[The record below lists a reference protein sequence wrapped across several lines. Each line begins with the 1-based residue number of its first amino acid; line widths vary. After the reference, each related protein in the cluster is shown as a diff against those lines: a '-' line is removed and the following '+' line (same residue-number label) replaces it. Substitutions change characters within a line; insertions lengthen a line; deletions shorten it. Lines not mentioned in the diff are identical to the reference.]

1 MMYIMLKRKR
11 SPINVSKPGKRCDTS
26 IIPLSK
32 SIIEDTRIVW
42 GLFILGTT
50 IAFALSLVS
59 GRPEVM
65 FFCTTVLM
73 FTCIALVYNS
83 KILNSFVISNLSLY
97 IILIVGAF
105 VLRDPDQT
113 RGVIAII
120 FHVINLSFVTF
131 VTYKR
136 WQESYPIFIFSFSFI
151 AIAYVIQF
159 TMFINPIFLDP
170 YFARADW
177 TFVVILLAAN
187 AVSAYITYFR
197 QQQLCRKLRVMK

>member
-1 MMYIMLKRKR
+1 MAKKER
-11 SPINVSKPGKRCDTS
+11 SPINVSKWGSRGCDTS
-26 IIPLSK
+26 IIPSSK
-32 SIIEDTRIVW
+32 SIVEDVRIVW
-42 GLFILGTT
+42 ALFILGTM

-97 IILIVGAF
+97 IILIIGAF

-113 RGVIAII
+113 RGIIAIV
-120 FHVINLSFVTF
+120 FHAINLSLVSF

-136 WQESYPIFIFSFSFI
+136 WKESYPIFIFAFSFV

-159 TMFINPIFLDP
+159 TMFINPVFIDP

-177 TFVVILLAAN
+177 TFAVILLAAN
-187 AVSAYITYFR
+187 AVSAYITYLR
-197 QQQLCRKLRVMK
+197 QQRLCKKLRAMK

>member
-1 MMYIMLKRKR
+1 MAKKER
-11 SPINVSKPGKRCDTS
+11 SPINVSKWGSRGCDTS
-26 IIPLSK
+26 IIPSSK
-32 SIIEDTRIVW
+32 SIVKDVRIVW
-42 GLFILGTT
+42 ALFILGTM

-97 IILIVGAF
+97 IILIIGAF

-113 RGVIAII
+113 RGIIAIV
-120 FHVINLSFVTF
+120 FHAINLSLVSF

-136 WQESYPIFIFSFSFI
+136 WKESYPIFIFAFSFV

-159 TMFINPIFLDP
+159 TMFINPVFIDP

-177 TFVVILLAAN
+177 TFAVILLAAN
-187 AVSAYITYFR
+187 VVSAYITYLR
-197 QQQLCRKLRVMK
+197 QQRLCKKLRAMK

>member
-1 MMYIMLKRKR
+1 MTEKKER

-26 IIPLSK
+26 IIPSSK
-32 SIIEDTRIVW
+32 SIIKDPRIAW

-50 IAFALSLVS
+50 IAFALSLFS

-65 FFCTTVLM
+65 FFCTTVLT

-113 RGVIAII
+113 RGIIAIV
-120 FHVINLSFVTF
+120 FHVINFSLVAL
-131 VTYKR
+131 VTYRR
-136 WQESYPIFIFSFSFI
+136 WRESYPVFIFAFSFV
-151 AIAYVIQF
+151 AIAYIIQF
-159 TMFINPIFLDP
+159 TTFINPAFIDP

-177 TFVVILLAAN
+177 TFAVILLAAN
-187 AVSAYITYFR
+187 VVSAYITYLR
-197 QQQLCRKLRVMK
+197 QQRLCKKLRSMK

>member
-1 MMYIMLKRKR
+1 MAKKER
-11 SPINVSKPGKRCDTS
+11 SPINVSKWGSRGCDTS
-26 IIPLSK
+26 IIPSSK
-32 SIIEDTRIVW
+32 SIVKDVRIVW
-42 GLFILGTT
+42 VLFILGTM

-97 IILIVGAF
+97 IILIIGAF

-113 RGVIAII
+113 RGIIAIV
-120 FHVINLSFVTF
+120 FHAINLSLVSF

-136 WQESYPIFIFSFSFI
+136 WKESYPIFIFAFSFV

-159 TMFINPIFLDP
+159 TMFINPVFIDP

-177 TFVVILLAAN
+177 TFAVILLAAN
-187 AVSAYITYFR
+187 AVSAYITYLR
-197 QQQLCRKLRVMK
+197 QQRLCKKLRAMK